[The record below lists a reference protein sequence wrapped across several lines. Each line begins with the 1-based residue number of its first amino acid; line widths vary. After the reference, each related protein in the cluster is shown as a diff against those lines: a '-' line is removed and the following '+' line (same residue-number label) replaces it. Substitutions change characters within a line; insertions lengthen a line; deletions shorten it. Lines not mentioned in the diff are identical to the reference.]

1 MINAGVGHL
10 EKNVEVPLEEVHFPE
25 EHSVQDLFLFHEE
38 KLDKRL
44 VSVHTRNASQYSL
57 EARKGWLRLYTGK
70 EMMAGNGAP
79 SYVGARQKGYCFQV
93 STGMEFAPETL
104 QEEAGLVLYQNRK
117 NHLRFTVSK
126 SENGRRLVKV
136 TARIKEIDTIL
147 AQKELEG
154 TGLLELRLKGR
165 NQQAELYIKEA
176 GKSLEQIGETVSLI
190 PYTTEEAGGFVGCTM
205 GMYASANGADSD
217 NYADF
222 SWFSCETLE
231 R

>member
-1 MINAGVGHL
+1 
-10 EKNVEVPLEEVHFPE
+10 
-25 EHSVQDLFLFHEE
+25 
-38 KLDKRL
+38 
-44 VSVHTRNASQYSL
+44 
-57 EARKGWLRLYTGK
+57 
-70 EMMAGNGAP
+70 MAGNGAP

-117 NHLRFTVSK
+117 NHLRFTV
-126 SENGRRLVKV
+126 
-136 TARIKEIDTIL
+136 IKEIDTIL